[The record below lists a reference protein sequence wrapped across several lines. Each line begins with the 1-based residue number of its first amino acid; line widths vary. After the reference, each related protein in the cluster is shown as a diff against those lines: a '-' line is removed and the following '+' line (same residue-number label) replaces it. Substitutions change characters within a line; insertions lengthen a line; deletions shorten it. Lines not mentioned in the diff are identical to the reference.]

1 MRRCESR
8 DSATEGRLLLSRA
21 PLHRMLEVKAGAEIF
36 ARALQHHHARG
47 AVALQALE
55 IAVQRIDQ
63 GGIERVQAFR
73 AIERYPVDAV
83 FMFDQ
88 ERLRH
93 NP

>member
-1 MRRCESR
+1 
-8 DSATEGRLLLSRA
+8 
-21 PLHRMLEVKAGAEIF
+21 MLEVKAGAEIF
-36 ARALQHHHARG
+36 ASALQHHDARG
-47 AVALQALE
+47 SVALQALE

>member
-1 MRRCESR
+1 
-8 DSATEGRLLLSRA
+8 
-21 PLHRMLEVKAGAEIF
+21 MLEVKAGAEIF

-47 AVALQALE
+47 TVALQALE